1 MISQYKFALTVF
13 LFFVHYACFAQVFA
27 GEGYSGTSVNTAVF
41 RNSPLCTFGTT
52 QYISYYDSE
61 GYVVVGKRQL
71 SDTTFTIQRTQYK
84 GNIRDGHNVISIC
97 VDGEGYLHVA
107 FDHHNNRLHYAR
119 SVEPGSLALTEQLS
133 MVGDDEDK
141 VTYPEF
147 YRLNGGNLLFAYRSG
162 KSGSG
167 NLVMNI
173 YDVRTHRWQR
183 LQDVLIDG
191 EGERNAYWQ
200 LYVDKRGTIHL
211 SWVWR
216 ESWLVETNH
225 DICYAC
231 SHDNGKTW
239 QRTDG
244 TTYTLPITAG
254 NAEYAW
260 RVPQNSELIN
270 QTSMSAD
277 AKGRPYIATYWRD
290 GDGKNQS
297 EMPQYRIVFHDGKG
311 WRTQQVSERTQ
322 TFSLKGGGTKMIP
335 IARPRILV
343 DGRKAWL
350 LFRDEERGS
359 KVSVY
364 TTADINKAQWEVSDL
379 TDYPVN
385 AWEPTID
392 VELWKDR
399 RLLDVFVQNTYQG
412 DCEKALDSNPTM
424 VSVVSVNAKR
434 NAKR

>member
-1 MISQYKFALTVF
+1 MKKIFLVF
-13 LFFVHYACFAQVFA
+13 FFVFIQLCCRAEISDAAYA
-27 GEGYSGTSVNTAVF
+27 GMGYSGTSVNTAVF
-41 RNSPLCTFGTT
+41 RNSPLCTFGNT
-52 QYISYYDSE
+52 QYVAYYDND
-61 GYVVVGKRQL
+61 GYVVVGKREL
-71 SDTTFTIQRTQYK
+71 SDSVFTIQRSQYK
-84 GNIRDGHNVISIC
+84 GNIRDGHNIISIC

-119 SVEPGSLALTEQLS
+119 SVKPGSLMLTEQLS

-147 YRLNGGNLLFAYRSG
+147 YRLKGGNLLFAYRSG

-167 NLVMNI
+167 NLVMNL
-173 YDVRTHRWQR
+173 YDLRSHSWQR
-183 LQDVLIDG
+183 VQDVLIDG

-225 DICYAC
+225 DMCYAC

-244 TTYTLPITAG
+244 TTYFLPITAR

-260 RVPQNSELIN
+260 RIPQNSELIN

-277 AKGRPYIATYWRD
+277 SKGHPYIATYWRD
-290 GDGKNQS
+290 ADS
-297 EMPQYRIVFHDGKG
+297 TIPQYRIIYHDGKE
-311 WRTQQVSERTQ
+311 WQTQQVSDRSQ
-322 TFSLKGGGTKMIP
+322 PFSLKGGGTKMIP

-343 DGRKAWL
+343 DGKKAWL
-350 LFRDEERGS
+350 LFRDEERS
-359 KVSVY
+359 SRLSVSATSDIRKGKWE
-364 TTADINKAQWEVSDL
+364 TTDL
-379 TDYPVN
+379 TSYPVN

-399 RLLDVFVQNTYQG
+399 RIICVFVQNTYQG
-412 DCEKALDSNPTM
+412 DGEKALFREPTK
-424 VSVVSVNAKR
+424 VSVVRVNGKKKAKR
-434 NAKR
+434 